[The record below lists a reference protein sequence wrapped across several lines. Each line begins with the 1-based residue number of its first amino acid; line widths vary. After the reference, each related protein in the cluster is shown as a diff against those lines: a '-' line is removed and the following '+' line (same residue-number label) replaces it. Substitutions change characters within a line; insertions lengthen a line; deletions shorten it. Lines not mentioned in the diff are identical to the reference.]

1 MRQLIVKFR
10 PGSHQGSFGQLSVK
24 KGLLSVI
31 TTRFLMRSVFLK
43 FLKFWKF
50 WGSFKDTEVYGGAGR
65 FWEKKQDTDSGAV
78 NASHLQLNCWCFPF
92 YYLPFSFLP
101 CAGIIPNA
109 KISSFSLYTGWD
121 LIKRDPWEFC
131 LIDSVVIIR
140 TYLII
145 FMNNVIITSLN
156 NIYEKKFW
164 KAFHIYAQAN
174 EECTS
179 HAESVIWL

>member
-1 MRQLIVKFR
+1 M
-10 PGSHQGSFGQLSVK
+10 
-24 KGLLSVI
+24 
-31 TTRFLMRSVFLK
+31 
-43 FLKFWKF
+43 
-50 WGSFKDTEVYGGAGR
+50 YGGAGR

-109 KISSFSLYTGWD
+109 KFSSFSLYTGWD

-140 TYLII
+140 TYLIVQQVWFVTLI
-145 FMNNVIITSLN
+145 ARPTPGQLKVGKKKMIAKLKSRKKQYNKWQQEEWRVLVSL
-156 NIYEKKFW
+156 W
-164 KAFHIYAQAN
+164 VG
-174 EECTS
+174 S
-179 HAESVIWL
+179 M

>member
-1 MRQLIVKFR
+1 MEILRKLQR
-10 PGSHQGSFGQLSVK
+10 H
-24 KGLLSVI
+24 
-31 TTRFLMRSVFLK
+31 RSV
-43 FLKFWKF
+43 W
-50 WGSFKDTEVYGGAGR
+50 WGRQILG
-65 FWEKKQDTDSGAV
+65 KKTKDTDSGAV
-78 NASHLQLNCWCFPF
+78 NASHLTHLWPAVKCWCFPF

-109 KISSFSLYTGWD
+109 KFSSFSLYTGWD

>member
-1 MRQLIVKFR
+1 MVGQAD
-10 PGSHQGSFGQLSVK
+10 FGK
-24 KGLLSVI
+24 KK
-31 TTRFLMRSVFLK
+31 TK
-43 FLKFWKF
+43 
-50 WGSFKDTEVYGGAGR
+50 
-65 FWEKKQDTDSGAV
+65 DTDSGAV
-78 NASHLQLNCWCFPF
+78 NASHLTHMWPAVKCWCFLF

-109 KISSFSLYTGWD
+109 KFSSFSLYTGWD

-145 FMNNVIITSLN
+145 FMNNVIIASLN
-156 NIYEKKFW
+156 NIYEKKLW

-179 HAESVIWL
+179 HAESVIWP